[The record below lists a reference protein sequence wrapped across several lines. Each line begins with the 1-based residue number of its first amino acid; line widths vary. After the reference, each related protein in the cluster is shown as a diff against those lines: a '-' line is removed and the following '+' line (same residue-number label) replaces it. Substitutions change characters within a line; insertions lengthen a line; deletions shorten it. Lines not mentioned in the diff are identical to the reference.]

1 MTISPRQARDKQRES
16 TQKESGCV
24 FLQAMTHCDGINA
37 TASVRKTASFFEVSL
52 CLSRACLGKMIVFI
66 YKWLK
71 NAVRFSQEPIDCDAA
86 LVSAGFDPDMDIID
100 VLMNMLWTNLIFRV
114 LAVRCIAFGPTSS
127 L

>member
-24 FLQAMTHCDGINA
+24 FLQAMTHCDGI
-37 TASVRKTASFFEVSL
+37 
-52 CLSRACLGKMIVFI
+52 
-66 YKWLK
+66 